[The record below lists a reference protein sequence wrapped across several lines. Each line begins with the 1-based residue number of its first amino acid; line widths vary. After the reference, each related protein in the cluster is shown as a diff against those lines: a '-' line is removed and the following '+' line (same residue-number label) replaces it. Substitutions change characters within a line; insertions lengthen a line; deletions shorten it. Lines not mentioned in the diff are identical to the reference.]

1 MDMETPTERN
11 CVPIGRHYAGPLNL
25 DLDKLLAG
33 RLLIQGT
40 SGAGKSATLRRIIEE
55 AFEYMTTVTD
65 STSFSSP
72 ATCPRPAGNREGRFA
87 KCPSGTTPGLLKNWP
102 ISHECLPM
110 MPPSR
115 TSESISIAS

>member
-1 MDMETPTERN
+1 MDIETPNERN

-55 AFEYMTTVTD
+55 AFEYMTTIIVD
-65 STSFSSP
+65 PEAEFANLAAHIG
-72 ATCPRPAGNREGRFA
+72 ATTLHKMAGDGFPGRLVFA
-87 KCPSGTTPGLLKNWP
+87 AGQ
-102 ISHECLPM
+102 IQ
-110 MPPSR
+110 R
-115 TSESISIAS
+115 